1 MEDIT
6 KEVFK
11 ALSTFVNEEKRLLLP
26 RFFKTGKGEYG
37 EGDKFIGVVVPDI
50 RTVAKQFADLSMA
63 DIDRLLAG
71 EWHEMRTCAL
81 FIWHIPR
88 ASTTGILSTS
98 RLRRWWAAT

>member
-50 RTVAKQFADLSMA
+50 TTICQVRFPKLEKRLSNAFQKFMFVHC
-63 DIDRLLAG
+63 LL
-71 EWHEMRTCAL
+71 T
-81 FIWHIPR
+81 
-88 ASTTGILSTS
+88 ILS
-98 RLRRWWAAT
+98 LRQEKKTPATAPCL